1 MNGGGWGEGSED
13 GEKSEGRKR
22 GKAHLP
28 EAHLVRYKKNAVGSR
43 IPEERQG
50 MKGGK

>member
-28 EAHLVRYKKNAVGSR
+28 EAHLVRYKNNAVGSR
-43 IPEERQG
+43 IPEERPG
-50 MKGGK
+50 MNGGK